1 MNKSNLIE
9 KTVYV
14 FAVIIFVV
22 FSVGPIL
29 WCLIVSL
36 TPENEMLKETANFF
50 PTQLIFD
57 NYKILLSAGTSQH
70 ETFFTALINSLKAV
84 GITLT
89 LGIPCCVM
97 TAYSL
102 SRFEF
107 KGRKA
112 IKTFLLITMMIPL
125 FTTIIPLYK
134 IFSSFGLLDNIFWL
148 SMVYV
153 SSFLPI
159 TTWLL
164 CNYFESIPKELEHA
178 ALVDGCGNMK
188 IFFKII
194 LPISYPIIFAC
205 ILIIFLLT
213 WNQFQIPLILAS
225 SEATKPLSMIM
236 AEFMTKD
243 SIQYG
248 ITAAAGILAI
258 VPPALVA
265 IIFRKLLISGL
276 TQGSVKG

>member
-1 MNKSNLIE
+1 MKKNNLIE
-9 KTVYV
+9 KVIYTI
-14 FAVIIFVV
+14 AVVV
-22 FSVGPIL
+22 FIVFTLGPIL

-36 TPENEMLKETANFF
+36 TPENEMLKQTTNFL
-50 PTQLIFD
+50 PTKFIFD
-57 NYKILLSAGTSQH
+57 NYNTLLSATTSQH

-84 GITLT
+84 VITLII
-89 LGIPCCVM
+89 GIPCCVM

-107 KGRKA
+107 KGRKV
-112 IKTFLLITMMIPL
+112 IKTCLLITMVIPA
-125 FTTIIPLYK
+125 FTTIIPLYRM
-134 IFSSFGLLDNIFWL
+134 FSSFGLLDNLFWL
-148 SMVYV
+148 AMVYV

-159 TTWLL
+159 TTWIL
-164 CNYFESIPKELEHA
+164 CNYFESVPKELEHA
-178 ALVDGCGNMK
+178 ACVDGCSK
-188 IFFKII
+188 LKTFFKII
-194 LPISYPIIFAC
+194 LPVSYPIIFAC
-205 ILIIFLLT
+205 VLIIFLMT

-225 SEATKPLSMIM
+225 SSETKPLSMIM

-258 VPPALVA
+258 LPPALVA
-265 IIFRKLLISGL
+265 ILFRKLLISGL